1 LEIGEWVM
9 GISIGK
15 SKYKNKRQLNRSKIG
30 NTGVYVLLTLL
41 GAFMLLP
48 MIYTISSSLKPLDE
62 LWVFPIRFL
71 VRNPTSKNFR
81 ELFRVLSTSI
91 VPFSRYLFNTVFVSV
106 VGTAGHVI
114 LASMCAY
121 ALAKHTFP
129 GSKIMFQVIVI
140 TLLFNASVT
149 AIPNFMMMT
158 WLRLI
163 DSYWAL
169 ILPAFGSTLGLYL
182 MKQFMEQMLND
193 SILEASRID
202 GAGEWRILWT
212 IAMPM
217 VKPAWLT
224 LIIFSFRDLWNIGG
238 TTYIYTEQMKTFNYA
253 MSQIIAGGIARAG
266 VGGAAAV
273 VMMFVPVSVFI
284 LTQSNIVETMGASGM
299 KE

>member
-1 LEIGEWVM
+1 MSHI
-9 GISIGK
+9 
-15 SKYKNKRQLNRSKIG
+15 KRRKKQLNRSRLG
-30 NTGVYVLLTLL
+30 NAGVYFILTVL
-41 GAFMLLP
+41 GFFMLLP
-48 MIYTISSSLKPLDE
+48 LVYTISSSLKPLDE
-62 LWVFPIRFL
+62 LWVFPPRFL
-71 VRNPTSKNFR
+71 VRNPTLNNFK
-81 ELFRVLSTSI
+81 ELFRVLSDSV
-91 VPFSRYLFNTVFVSV
+91 VPFSRYLFNTVLISV

-129 GSKIMFQVIVI
+129 GSRLMFQVIVT
-140 TLLFNASVT
+140 TLLFNATVT

-158 WLRLI
+158 WLHLL
-163 DSYWAL
+163 DSYGAL

-193 SILEASRID
+193 SVIEAARID
-202 GAGEWRILWT
+202 GAGEWRIFWN

-224 LIIFSFRDLWNIGG
+224 LIIFSFKDLWNIGG
-238 TTYIYTEQMKTFNYA
+238 TTYIHTEELKTLNYA
-253 MSQIIAGGIARAG
+253 MSQILAGGIARAG

-273 VMMFVPVSVFI
+273 VMLIVPVAVFI
-284 LTQSNIVETMGASGM
+284 FTQSNVVETMGASGM